1 MIHDTTACNDS
12 LVANCRLDQMIYQAS
27 PPVLLRLFRL
37 IGTKTCAFQRA
48 FKGRGV
54 AGGVNVQQLQKIVK
68 LNSRY
73 DDRVRKFL
81 LGHPARVSNAFS
93 EDDRFIKSESFYTPI
108 FRKSSRTTFSHNLY
122 R

>member
-1 MIHDTTACNDS
+1 MPPRPNDLS
-12 LVANCRLDQMIYQAS
+12 SIATRVVAIVSINRDE
-27 PPVLLRLFRL
+27 
-37 IGTKTCAFQRA
+37 TCAFQRA

-54 AGGVNVQQLQKIVK
+54 AGGVNVQQRQKIVK

-93 EDDRFIKSESFYTPI
+93 EDDRFYDKIRIVLYAHLSKI
-108 FRKSSRTTFSHNLY
+108 FENHFFS
-122 R
+122 

>member
-93 EDDRFIKSESFYTPI
+93 EDDRFYDKIRIVLYAHLSKI
-108 FRKSSRTTFSHNLY
+108 FENHFFS
-122 R
+122 